1 MDGAGSSAAFIAKA
15 EQTEQKEKGVKGR
28 KEVKKNIVGLFN
40 SKKNGFGQVRLK
52 REREREIIMIKS
64 PYLIYKNFYSYVSL
78 LK

>member
-52 REREREIIMIKS
+52 RERER
-64 PYLIYKNFYSYVSL
+64 
-78 LK
+78 